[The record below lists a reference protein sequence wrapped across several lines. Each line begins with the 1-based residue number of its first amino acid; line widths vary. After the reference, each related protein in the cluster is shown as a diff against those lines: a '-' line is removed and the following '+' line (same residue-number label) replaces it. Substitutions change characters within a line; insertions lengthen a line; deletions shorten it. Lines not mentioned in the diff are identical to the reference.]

1 MLLSD
6 RAELS
11 ECFMVNGADY
21 RGSQNRTS
29 LGSTGR
35 ACLYWNQTREHAYNT
50 AKYPNVPGYVGCF
63 LDSGTPPALSGS
75 SGTSTK
81 LTVQVCLSFC
91 RKRGY
96 KFAGVEAGYACF
108 CGHEGDV
115 RRSQPVSAVECD
127 QVCFGKSSE
136 LCGGDG
142 RIGIYNVSLGACQG
156 NFSEP
161 SGVIYS
167 PQFPDDYEAD
177 SNCSWALHPVGCD
190 SVELTFRI
198 FDVHDPNDRLELR
211 DGHSNV
217 LLAQFDGR
225 WRPGTPL
232 LFPTNY
238 LLLSFQSDQLLQ
250 AQGFAILYRGMKG
263 SSVNLRT
270 LPGDGSRLAPTSSD
284 WLNST
289 WTYSASD
296 PAIGVGA
303 WVMYTAT
310 GTFILAIILI
320 SYHLRKS
327 YKASIDLEE
336 GEQRVLVD
344 SVAHFQ
350 QDNDFFGERN
360 EEKFGIV
367 SSTVRTC
374 LFVQKKT
381 GSSLVPFSSKGP
393 RSRCQCLGGEAWAVA
408 YRHTRVVICTTRGA
422 PHHRPLHNSGGVAGD
437 DEASSDCS
445 CLCHSYENLSST
457 NQSSLKSLISTI

>member
-1 MLLSD
+1 MPWVVFGLLLVLLRGSRALQ

-29 LGSTGR
+29 PGSAGR
-35 ACLYWNQTREHAYNT
+35 PCLYWNQTREHAYNT
-50 AKYPNVPGYVGCF
+50 AKYPNGEWGLGSHNYCRNPDGDVQPWCYISENEEGIYWKYCDIPTCHMPGYVGCF

-108 CGHEGDV
+108 CGHEVDV
-115 RRSQPVSAVECD
+115 RRSQPVSGVECD

-142 RIGIYNVSLGACQG
+142 RIGIYNVSMGACQG
-156 NFSEP
+156 NFSEL

-177 SNCSWALHPVGCD
+177 SNCTWALRPLGCE

-198 FDVHDPNDRLELR
+198 FDMHDPNDRLELR
-211 DGHSNV
+211 DGHNNL

-225 WRPGTPL
+225 RRPGLSL
-232 LFPTNY
+232 LLPTNF

-250 AQGFAILYRGMKG
+250 AQGFAILYRGVKG
-263 SSVNLRT
+263 PSIDGARSDLRT
-270 LPGDGSRLAPTSSD
+270 LPGDGPHLIPTSSD

-289 WTYSASD
+289 WTYNSNES
-296 PAIGVGA
+296 AIGVGGKERDLRLGD
-303 WVMYTAT
+303 VYSHRD
-310 GTFILAIILI
+310 L
-320 SYHLRKS
+320 HLS
-327 YKASIDLEE
+327 
-336 GEQRVLVD
+336 
-344 SVAHFQ
+344 HPHH
-350 QDNDFFGERN
+350 
-360 EEKFGIV
+360 
-367 SSTVRTC
+367 
-374 LFVQKKT
+374 
-381 GSSLVPFSSKGP
+381 LVPSTQEDLPFCAEEDWQFPGP
-393 RSRCQCLGGEAWAVA
+393 FLLQRSTKPLPVSWGGGMGRGLPPYPCCDLHHAWRPAPPPPA
-408 YRHTRVVICTTRGA
+408 QRRWGCRG
-422 PHHRPLHNSGGVAGD
+422 
-437 DEASSDCS
+437 
-445 CLCHSYENLSST
+445 
-457 NQSSLKSLISTI
+457 